1 MNMPKDP
8 PNILLIVTDQ
18 QQAGGMS
25 CAGNPD
31 VNTPV
36 LDNLAEQGVRFDN
49 AYCTNPL
56 CSPSR
61 ASMFT
66 GRMPH
71 EIGTMV
77 NGREINPKFRSL
89 ELGNLFKQAGYDCAY
104 GGKWHVPQLS
114 ITEEHGFEK
123 ICGFDDLRLPGAC
136 HEFLEKPRNNP
147 FLLVACF
154 DNPHNINEHGR
165 TDPLPW
171 GAIDSAPQNEWPNLP
186 PNFKSGP
193 FEPEM
198 VTLFASNNPRIQRRI
213 AFSEEDWRFY
223 RYGYFRLIEKVDQ
236 QIGQILSSLRTLN
249 LEENTIVV
257 FTSDHGE
264 MAGSHELS
272 NKMVLYEESIKV
284 PFIIKTPQAQKPG
297 RINDNLVS
305 TGLDL
310 LPTLCDFANIPAPDG
325 LPGKSLAPFLLNEYP
340 DNWRDQL
347 VIQSQFVDQS
357 YGINGRALIKDQYKY
372 AVYSDGQNREQV
384 FDLKKDPYEQVNLAK
399 ESRYSEILN
408 NYRQTLYQW
417 LVANKDLFGQHYS
430 HPGQPSLPNIPFSE
444 VGLREWY
451 IS

>member
-18 QQAGGMS
+18 QQAAGMS
-25 CAGNPD
+25 CAGNPA

-36 LDNLAEQGVRFDN
+36 LDNLAEQGVRFSN

-56 CSPSR
+56 CTPSR

-71 EIGTMV
+71 EIDTMG
-77 NGREINPKFRSL
+77 NGRKINPNFRSL
-89 ELGNLFKQAGYDCAY
+89 ELGNLFKQAGYNCAY
-104 GGKWHVPQLS
+104 GGKWHVPELS

-154 DNPHNINEHGR
+154 DNPHNICEHGR
-165 TDPLPW
+165 SDPQPW
-171 GAIDSAPQNEWPNLP
+171 VAIDSAPQNEWPNLP

-198 VTLFASNNPRIQRRI
+198 VTLFASNNPIIQRRL
-213 AFSEEDWRFY
+213 ALSEEDWRFY

-236 QIGQILSSLRTLN
+236 QIGQILTSLKTLN

-284 PFIIKTPQAQKPG
+284 PFIITTPQAQKPG

-310 LPTLCDFANIPAPDG
+310 MPTLCDFANIPAPDG
-325 LPGKSLAPFLLNEYP
+325 LSGKSLAPFLLNEYP
-340 DNWRDQL
+340 DNWRNQL

-357 YGINGRALIKDQYKY
+357 YGITGRALIKDQYKY
-372 AVYSDGQNREQV
+372 AVYSYGQNREQV

-417 LVANKDLFGQHYS
+417 LVANKDFFCEHYS
-430 HPGQPSLPNIPFSE
+430 HPGQPILPNMPFSE
-444 VGLREWY
+444 VEL
-451 IS
+451 S

>member
-1 MNMPKDP
+1 MPKDP

-66 GRMPH
+66 GQMPH
-71 EIGTMV
+71 EIGTMA

-123 ICGFDDLRLPGAC
+123 ICGFDDLSLPGAC

-193 FEPEM
+193 FEPEI

-236 QIGQILSSLRTLN
+236 QIGQILSSLRTFN

-357 YGINGRALIKDQYKY
+357 YGITGRALIKDQYKY

-430 HPGQPSLPNIPFSE
+430 HLGQPSLPNIPFSE
-444 VGLREWY
+444 VGLREWP

>member
-18 QQAGGMS
+18 QQAVGMS

-36 LDNLAEQGVRFDN
+36 LDNLAEQGVRFSN

-56 CSPSR
+56 CTPSR

-71 EIGTMV
+71 EIEAMG
-77 NGREINPKFRSL
+77 NGRKINPKFRSL
-89 ELGNLFKQAGYDCAY
+89 ELGNLFKKAGYDCAY
-104 GGKWHVPQLS
+104 GGKWHVPELS

-136 HEFLEKPRNNP
+136 DEFLAKPRNNP

-154 DNPHNINEHGR
+154 DNPHNICEHGR
-165 TDPLPW
+165 SDPLPW
-171 GAIDSAPQNEWPNLP
+171 GAIDSAPPNEWPNLP

-198 VTLFASNNPRIQRRI
+198 VTLFASNNPIIQRRL
-213 AFSEEDWRFY
+213 ALSEEDWRFY

-236 QIGQILSSLRTLN
+236 QIGQILTSLRTLN
-249 LEENTIVV
+249 LEDNTIVV

-297 RINDNLVS
+297 RISDNLVS

-325 LPGKSLAPFLLNEYP
+325 LSGKSLAPFLLNEYP
-340 DNWRDQL
+340 DNWRNQL

-357 YGINGRALIKDQYKY
+357 YGISGRALIKDQYKY
-372 AVYSDGQNREQV
+372 AVYSYGQNREQV
-384 FDLKKDPYEQVNLAK
+384 FDLEKDPYEQVNLAK

-408 NYRQTLYQW
+408 DYRQTLYQW
-417 LVANKDLFGQHYS
+417 LVANKDLFCEHYS
-430 HPGQPSLPNIPFSE
+430 HPGQPILPNIPFSE
-444 VGLREWY
+444 VEL
-451 IS
+451 S